1 MDVKVKPIGIYSRRF
16 AENSSFYPT
25 TGIIMEK
32 FTTHT
37 GLVVPLDIANVDT
50 DQIIPKQF
58 LQKTERVGFGKH
70 LFHDSRFLDHNGQ
83 EPNPEFILNK
93 PEYQDSSILLAREN
107 FGCGSSREHAPWAI
121 EEYGF
126 KVVIAPS
133 FADIFYGNCI
143 NIGLLPIKLNEAEIE
158 QLFAQAE
165 GAKLTLTVD
174 LPNSK
179 VSFTNTNGEQVTFSF
194 SLNKFQK
201 YSLENGVDSVGWTL
215 NKLDKIKAFEEKMPA
230 WQ

>member
-1 MDVKVKPIGIYSRRF
+1 
-16 AENSSFYPT
+16 
-25 TGIIMEK
+25 MEK

-58 LQKTERVGFGKH
+58 LQKTERVGFGVH
-70 LFHDSRFLDHNGQ
+70 LFHDSRYLDHSGK
-83 EPNPEFILNK
+83 EPNPEFILNE
-93 PEYQDSSILLAREN
+93 PAYQDASILLAREN
-107 FGCGSSREHAPWAI
+107 FGCGSSREHAPWAL

-126 KVVIAPS
+126 KAIIAPS

-143 NIGLLPIKLNEAEIE
+143 NIGLLPIKLAEDEIE
-158 QLFAQAE
+158 KLFTLAGDAQLN
-165 GAKLTLTVD
+165 LTVD
-174 LPNSK
+174 LPNSN
-179 VSFTNTNGEQVTFSF
+179 VNFTNVNGEKITFDF
-194 SLNKFQK
+194 SLSKFQK

-215 NKLDKIKAFEEKMPA
+215 GKLDKIKAFEEKMPV

>member
-1 MDVKVKPIGIYSRRF
+1 
-16 AENSSFYPT
+16 
-25 TGIIMEK
+25 MEK
-32 FTTHT
+32 FNTHT
-37 GLVVPLDIANVDT
+37 GVVVPLDIANVDT

-58 LQKTERVGFGKH
+58 LQKTERVGFGVH
-70 LFHDSRFLDHNGQ
+70 LFHERRYLDHEGTQ
-83 EPNPEFILNK
+83 VNPDFVMNK
-93 PEYQDSSILLAREN
+93 PEYKGASILLAREN

-143 NIGLLPIKLNEAEIE
+143 NIGILPVKLTDEEVE
-158 QLFAQAE
+158 QLFKLSAE
-165 GAKLTLTVD
+165 TLLTVKVD
-174 LPNSK
+174 LPNN
-179 VSFTNTNGEQVTFSF
+179 VVTCGDLTFKF
-194 SLNKFQK
+194 SLSEFQQ

-215 NKLDKIKAFEEKMPA
+215 NKLDTIKAFEAKMPA

>member
-1 MDVKVKPIGIYSRRF
+1 MQ
-16 AENSSFYPT
+16 
-25 TGIIMEK
+25 MEK

-58 LQKTERVGFGKH
+58 LQKTERVGFGVH
-70 LFHDSRFLDHNGQ
+70 LFHDSRYLDHSGKK
-83 EPNPEFILNK
+83 PNPEFILNK
-93 PEYQDSSILLAREN
+93 PEYKTASILLAREN
-107 FGCGSSREHAPWAI
+107 FGCGSSREHAPWAL

-143 NIGLLPIKLNEAEIE
+143 NIGLLPIKLGEDEIE
-158 QLFAQAE
+158 QLFSQAE
-165 GAKLTLTVD
+165 NAKLNLTVD
-174 LPNSK
+174 LINNTVSYGD
-179 VSFTNTNGEQVTFSF
+179 VSFTFELDQFH
-194 SLNKFQK
+194 K
-201 YSLENGVDSVGWTL
+201 YCLKEGVDSVGWTL
-215 NKLDKIKAFEEKMPA
+215 NKLDTIKAFEANMPA